1 MIAAWFHLSVMPPIN
16 RRSAPFMPHLARIL
30 PVIQNEGMSVLAGTQ
45 KMRFFRTYG
54 RVIGLLGRDIR
65 VAAFLAF
72 ANLMVAGLQFL
83 DPVLFGRVV
92 NLLATSDQ
100 MPHAQLWHEAAIVL
114 GVWVA
119 VGIGGIV
126 SNIAVALQTER
137 LAHRHRIRS
146 MGRYFQHVLALPLS
160 FHGGTHSGRLIKS
173 MLTGTDGLF
182 GTWLVFFRDQ
192 LSTILSAVVLL
203 PMTLFL
209 NWRLGLV
216 LIALVSIFLV
226 FTAIVVRKTETA
238 QRQVEGLNSSLAGTA
253 QDALTNVM
261 VVQSFTRLSAEARLF
276 SDIADQVIR
285 HQFPVLNWWALVNV
299 MTRAS
304 STLAIIT
311 IVVVG
316 TWLHM
321 QGMASVGEI
330 VSFMGFAMLL
340 IGRLET
346 AASFVSSLFFK
357 LPAVEEFFAV
367 LDAHSSV
374 PEKSDARTL
383 WAPRG
388 EVRFENVSFSYPAGG
403 AAVLTDVSFKANPGM
418 SVALV
423 GHTGA
428 GKSTAMNLLQRLW
441 DPTEGRITIDGQDLR
456 DITLDSL
463 RANIG
468 VVFQE
473 SLLFNRSIRDNL
485 IVGRPDATDEEIE
498 QACRAADAHEFI
510 IRQQQGYDTMIGER
524 GTTLSGGQRQR
535 LAIARALL
543 KNPPILILD
552 EATSALDAATEA
564 KVGKAL
570 KTLMAGRTTFI
581 IAHRL
586 STVRDADEIMVFDNG
601 EIVERGS
608 FNSLLAR
615 QGHFASLVET
625 QLSPAAPQLIAA
637 E

>member
-1 MIAAWFHLSVMPPIN
+1 
-16 RRSAPFMPHLARIL
+16 
-30 PVIQNEGMSVLAGTQ
+30 
-45 KMRFFRTYG
+45 MRFIRTYG
-54 RVIGLLGRDIR
+54 RVIGLLERDLRI
-65 VAAFLAF
+65 AGFLAF

-92 NLLATSDQ
+92 NLLSRSDNLPQNQ
-100 MPHAQLWHEAAIVL
+100 MWHEAAILL
-114 GVWVA
+114 GIWVA

-137 LAHRHRIRS
+137 LAHRHRIKS
-146 MGRYFQHVLALPLS
+146 MGRYFRHVLNLPLS
-160 FHGGTHSGRLIKS
+160 FHGGTHSGRLIKA

-182 GTWLVFFRDQ
+182 ATWLVFFRDQ

-203 PMTLFL
+203 PLTLFL
-209 NWRLGLV
+209 NWHLGLV
-216 LIALVSIFLV
+216 LIVLVAVFLC
-226 FTAIVVRKTETA
+226 FTAIVVNKTETA
-238 QRQVEGLNSSLAGTA
+238 QRRVEGLNSSLAGTA
-253 QDALTNVM
+253 QDALSNVM

-276 SDIADQVIR
+276 SDIADQVIK

-304 STLAIIT
+304 STLAVIS

-321 QGMASVGEI
+321 HGMASVGEI

-357 LPAVEEFFAV
+357 LPALEDFFRI
-367 LDAHSSV
+367 LDERSSV
-374 PEKSDARTL
+374 PEKDDAREL

-388 EVRFENVSFSYPAGG
+388 EVRFEDVSFAYPTSG
-403 AAVLTDVSFKANPGM
+403 AAVLSDVSFKAHPG
-418 SVALV
+418 SCVALV

-428 GKSTAMNLLQRLW
+428 GKSTAMALLQRMW
-441 DPTEGRITIDGQDLR
+441 DPTSGRITIDGQDLR
-456 DITLDSL
+456 EITLDSL
-463 RANIG
+463 RSNVG

-485 IVGRPDATDEEIE
+485 LVGRPDATDEEME
-498 QACRAADAHEFI
+498 QACRMADAHEFI
-510 IRQQQGYDTMIGER
+510 VRQPNGYDTLIGER

-564 KVGKAL
+564 RVGKAL
-570 KTLMAGRTTFI
+570 RTLMAGRTTFV

-586 STVRDADEIMVFDNG
+586 STVRDADEILVFDNG
-601 EIVERGS
+601 QIVERGD

-615 QGHFASLVET
+615 QGNFATLVET
-625 QLSPAAPQLIAA
+625 QLSPSVPHLVAA

>member
-1 MIAAWFHLSVMPPIN
+1 
-16 RRSAPFMPHLARIL
+16 
-30 PVIQNEGMSVLAGTQ
+30 
-45 KMRFFRTYG
+45 MRFFKIYG
-54 RVIGLLGRDIR
+54 RVLGLLGRDIR
-65 VAAFLAF
+65 IAGFLAF
-72 ANLMVAGLQFL
+72 ANLLIAGLQFL

-92 NLLATSDQ
+92 NLLSESDKLPPGEMWHQATI
-100 MPHAQLWHEAAIVL
+100 LL

-119 VGIGGIV
+119 VGLCGIV
-126 SNIAVALQTER
+126 GNIAVAVRTER
-137 LAHRHRIRS
+137 LAHRHRIKS

-160 FHGGTHSGRLIKS
+160 FHGRTHSGRLMKS
-173 MLTGTDGLF
+173 MLSGTDGLF

-192 LSTILSAVVLL
+192 LSTILSAAVLL

-216 LIALVSIFLV
+216 LIVLVSVFLV

-238 QRQVEGLNSSLAGTA
+238 QQRVEGLNSALAGTA
-253 QDALTNVM
+253 QDALSNVM
-261 VVQSFTRLSAEARLF
+261 VVQSFTRLSAEGRLF
-276 SDIADQVIR
+276 GDIANQVIR

-311 IVVVG
+311 IVIVG
-316 TWLHM
+316 TWLHIND
-321 QGMASVGEI
+321 MASVGEI

-357 LPAVEEFFAV
+357 LPALEDFFAI
-367 LDAHSSV
+367 LDARSSV
-374 PEKSDARTL
+374 PEKDDARTL

-388 EVRFENVSFSYPAGG
+388 EVRFQ
-403 AAVLTDVSFKANPGM
+403 DVSFAYPASGAPALDVPVLDGITFNANPGM
-418 SVALV
+418 CVALV

-428 GKSTAMNLLQRLW
+428 GKSTAMSLLQRLW
-441 DPTEGRITIDGQDLR
+441 DPTSGRITIDGQDLR

-463 RANIG
+463 RSNIG
-468 VVFQE
+468 MVFQE

-485 IVGRPDATDEEIE
+485 LIGRPEATNEEIE
-498 QACRAADAHEFI
+498 EACRMADAHEFI
-510 IRQQQGYDTMIGER
+510 VRQQNGYDTMIGER

-564 KVGKAL
+564 RVSKAL

-586 STVRDADEIMVFDNG
+586 STVRDADEILVFDG
-601 EIVERGS
+601 GQIVEQGS
-608 FNSLLAR
+608 FNALLAR
-615 QGHFASLVET
+615 RGRFADLVET
-625 QLSPAAPQLIAA
+625 QLSPAVSQLMAA

>member
-1 MIAAWFHLSVMPPIN
+1 
-16 RRSAPFMPHLARIL
+16 
-30 PVIQNEGMSVLAGTQ
+30 
-45 KMRFFRTYG
+45 MRFFKVYG
-54 RVIGLLGRDIR
+54 RVLGLLGRDIR
-65 VAAFLAF
+65 IAGFLAF

-92 NLLATSDQ
+92 NLLSQSDKL
-100 MPHAQLWHEAAIVL
+100 PHNVMWHEAAVL
-114 GVWVA
+114 LGIWVA

-137 LAHRHRIRS
+137 LAHRHRIKS
-146 MGRYFQHVLALPLS
+146 MGRYFKHVLALPLS
-160 FHGGTHSGRLIKS
+160 FHGGTHSGRLIKA

-192 LSTILSAVVLL
+192 LSTILSAAVLL

-216 LIALVSIFLV
+216 LIVLVSIFLL
-226 FTAIVVRKTETA
+226 FTGIVVKKTEMA
-238 QRQVEGLNSSLAGTA
+238 QRRVEGLNSSLAGTA
-253 QDALTNVM
+253 QDAISNVM
-261 VVQSFTRLSAEARLF
+261 VVQSFTRLSAEAHLF
-276 SDIADQVIR
+276 SDIANQVIR

-311 IVVVG
+311 IVLVG

-321 QGMASVGEI
+321 NGQASVGEI

-357 LPAVEEFFAV
+357 LPALEDFFAI
-367 LDAHSSV
+367 LDERSSV
-374 PEKSDARTL
+374 PEKDDARVL

-388 EVRFENVSFSYPAGG
+388 EVRFEDVSFTYPATGE
-403 AAVLTDVSFKANPGM
+403 AVLSGVSFKAQPGTC
-418 SVALV
+418 VALV
-423 GHTGA
+423 GQTGA
-428 GKSTAMNLLQRLW
+428 GKSTAMALLQRLW
-441 DPTEGRITIDGQDLR
+441 DPTSGRISIDGQDLR
-456 DITLDSL
+456 DVTLDSL
-463 RANIG
+463 RSHIG

-485 IVGRPDATDEEIE
+485 MVGRPEATEAEME
-498 QACRAADAHEFI
+498 QACRMADAHEFI
-510 IRQQQGYDTMIGER
+510 VRQQHGYDTMIGER

-564 KVGKAL
+564 KVSRAL
-570 KTLMAGRTTFI
+570 KALMAGRTTFI

-586 STVRDADEIMVFDNG
+586 STVRDADEILVFDNG
-601 EIVERGS
+601 RIVEQGD
-608 FNSLLAR
+608 FGSLLAR
-615 QGHFASLVET
+615 QGRFAHLVET
-625 QLSPAAPQLIAA
+625 QLSPAVPHLVAA